1 MHWQDA
7 CDGHVLLNL
16 TSRNK
21 VNRALKSCRLI
32 VSVSVSGVAMSEEG
46 GEGGE
51 TRMGDIVLFAS
62 WHQDEEDEEEEEE
75 GGKKTPQEYTG
86 KGLKR
91 SKQDISDQG
100 EEATSTK
107 RARRTTEDLIF
118 GIPANEEENEVEKI
132 TEPILEIANDRS
144 VTPTKRIVLEKKSNL
159 MDSSCDLDD
168 EEIER
173 EDDKDAFDRLL
184 PGNKESNER
193 ENEWTSQA
201 EMFNPRQKEK
211 KELPPK
217 RDLSPGKEYS
227 FTKSEVLLL
236 PPEKFKNLLGTEMET
251 AKSENLKTLIEKRH
265 AENKILSEKM
275 KEIVDSHGETVEK
288 DAVIDISDEDEG
300 DFRKKAGQLEISDE
314 EVEKEG
320 ALEKTKPCKVLV
332 RKLTRWETK
341 HGKVR
346 VKRAGVRRK
355 GVLEV
360 LERMYDD
367 QDGHLWSRVEAET
380 DGGVDKEASVL
391 VDLIEQHVRDCAACR
406 KNPAFSCS
414 GQSSRHQLESKVKAL
429 EEKVEQLK
437 LKLRRVEREVAEE
450 DEEVTSSLLSG
461 VSRPKLL
468 ANTEYIVAS
477 GLRLVDLGVV
487 RRSLGNDQP

>member
-1 MHWQDA
+1 
-7 CDGHVLLNL
+7 
-16 TSRNK
+16 
-21 VNRALKSCRLI
+21 
-32 VSVSVSGVAMSEEG
+32 
-46 GEGGE
+46 
-51 TRMGDIVLFAS
+51 
-62 WHQDEEDEEEEEE
+62 
-75 GGKKTPQEYTG
+75 
-86 KGLKR
+86 
-91 SKQDISDQG
+91 
-100 EEATSTK
+100 
-107 RARRTTEDLIF
+107 
-118 GIPANEEENEVEKI
+118 
-132 TEPILEIANDRS
+132 
-144 VTPTKRIVLEKKSNL
+144 
-159 MDSSCDLDD
+159 
-168 EEIER
+168 
-173 EDDKDAFDRLL
+173 
-184 PGNKESNER
+184 
-193 ENEWTSQA
+193 
-201 EMFNPRQKEK
+201 
-211 KELPPK
+211 
-217 RDLSPGKEYS
+217 
-227 FTKSEVLLL
+227 
-236 PPEKFKNLLGTEMET
+236 MET

-265 AENKILSEKM
+265 AENKILNEKM
-275 KEIVDSHGETVEK
+275 KKIVDAHGETVEK

-314 EVEKEG
+314 EGEKEG

-487 RRSLGNDQP
+487 RRSLENDQPSPENETVSGSLT